1 MRSALRVFPML
12 LLVSLWGSP
21 GKAQDLSAAIGTGN
35 DHTTAEWR
43 DVSAH
48 LPDLLVEPPEKLEE
62 AADVLRA
69 RRYPGDALRFYN
81 AALTRG
87 GEPHTLLKKMGI
99 TCLELQQPALARLF
113 FQRAVRLNK
122 KDAVAWNDLGAAE
135 FTLHSFHAAI
145 GDYRHAVRLTETSA
159 VYHSNLALAYF
170 ETGHG
175 EQARRELGRALS
187 LDPDVLHKKIGSG
200 YNAQVLASVR
210 YGEVCFEMARIYA
223 VQGNVEVMLDWL
235 TKASERGFGVREAMD
250 HDAVLRPLLADAR
263 VQVLLKNTQMLHAGN
278 KAPGNVPSLGRGTP

>member
-1 MRSALRVFPML
+1 MRSAPGVFSAL
-12 LLVSLWGSP
+12 LLVCLLAGP
-21 GKAQDLSAAIGTGN
+21 GRAQDLSAVMGAGN

-43 DVSAH
+43 EVAAH
-48 LPDLLVEPPEKLEE
+48 LPDTLAEPPEKLEE
-62 AADVLRA
+62 AADILRA
-69 RRYPGDALRFYN
+69 RRYPGDALRFYD

-87 GEPHTLLKKMGI
+87 GEPHALLKKMGI

-113 FQRAVRLNK
+113 FQRAVRLNR

-135 FTLHSFHAAI
+135 FTLGSFHAAI
-145 GDYRHAVRLTETSA
+145 GDYRHAVKLTETSA

-170 ETGHG
+170 ETRHG

-187 LDPDVLHKKIGSG
+187 LDPDVLHKKTGSG

-210 YGEVCFEMARIYA
+210 YGEICFEMARIYG

-250 HDAVLRPLLADAR
+250 HDAVLRPLLTDAR
-263 VQVLLKNTQMLHAGN
+263 VQVLLKNTQMLRAGN
-278 KAPGNVPSLGRGTP
+278 KAPGNVPSLGSAAP